1 MAATSNKIF
10 ISYRREDA
18 VDIAGRIRDWLIRV
32 QRIPT
37 DDVFMDVTAILPG
50 ADFVQQIADTIGQ
63 CRAMIVVIS
72 PSWLA
77 QVNAPDTS
85 YVRVEAETALSLNV
99 PVIPVLVGGAQMPS
113 AEQLPEGL
121 RSLMRRNVRAVRS
134 TDFDYDMEWVGRA
147 LGSEPAVQTQVAVP
161 SIPPVSRN
169 PGRSPIIIAGVV
181 VVLLAIVFA
190 TLSSIRGG
198 GSTGGNGGGSGYV
211 SDTRTPQAS
220 RAATATEA
228 PTQTATATATATA
241 PGVAT
246 TTTPWHTYYA
256 QRPGPS
262 PCDAGGAQWSSE
274 FTSGIDCSSSKLHL
288 TGMAANQQLE
298 GWVKCTGI
306 PGGVGGFPSAFNL
319 SVTVSA
325 IQGNTTITIG
335 TSSVY
340 YTINIQTNNYSI
352 YADSA
357 TAAQSST
364 YNGTGATNVLVSLRG
379 GMATFSFNGT
389 QVGTFTAAQAA
400 VHSIEL
406 GVNWFSGGSS
416 PSADFEDFQIV
427 PIT

>member
-1 MAATSNKIF
+1 M
-10 ISYRREDA
+10 
-18 VDIAGRIRDWLIRV
+18 
-32 QRIPT
+32 
-37 DDVFMDVTAILPG
+37 
-50 ADFVQQIADTIGQ
+50 QQIADTIGQ

-85 YVRVEAETALSLNV
+85 YVRVEAETALRLNV

-198 GSTGGNGGGSGYV
+198 GSTGGNGGGTGNV

-228 PTQTATATATATA
+228 PTQTATATATA

-246 TTTPWHTYYA
+246 TTTP
-256 QRPGPS
+256 
-262 PCDAGGAQWSSE
+262 
-274 FTSGIDCSSSKLHL
+274 
-288 TGMAANQQLE
+288 
-298 GWVKCTGI
+298 
-306 PGGVGGFPSAFNL
+306 
-319 SVTVSA
+319 
-325 IQGNTTITIG
+325 
-335 TSSVY
+335 
-340 YTINIQTNNYSI
+340 
-352 YADSA
+352 
-357 TAAQSST
+357 
-364 YNGTGATNVLVSLRG
+364 
-379 GMATFSFNGT
+379 
-389 QVGTFTAAQAA
+389 
-400 VHSIEL
+400 
-406 GVNWFSGGSS
+406 
-416 PSADFEDFQIV
+416 
-427 PIT
+427 